1 MQQFEKITQVKFKSK
16 SSIIAEQILQ
26 LIRIGDYP
34 VGSKLPP
41 ERIIADQ
48 MGVSRPSV
56 REAISAL
63 QIVGVLE
70 TRPGDGTYISS
81 KPLISDQLSSQVQNI
96 LEQSDSPYEI
106 IQARKAIEAGV
117 IHQAIKLASDE
128 DIQQIQAA
136 WDAKHEKG
144 LMCDY
149 DAYTKQGKDFHLSI
163 ARATKNNLIVA
174 IMDRLLSVTNQPLW
188 RSMRCRYYEQNPNR
202 LEPMMNVHKKIV
214 AAIEERNAEKAIQAL
229 EEDLDTVLE
238 QLYNMS

>member
-1 MQQFEKITQVKFKSK
+1 MRQFDKITRVKFKSK

-26 LIRIGDYP
+26 LIRTGQYP
-34 VGSKLPP
+34 AGSKLPP
-41 ERIIADQ
+41 ERIIAEQ

-63 QIVGVLE
+63 QIVGALE
-70 TRPGDGTYISS
+70 TRPGDGTYISR
-81 KPLISDQLSSQVQNI
+81 PLVNDQLSLHVQTI

-106 IQARKAIEAGV
+106 IQARKAIESGV
-117 IHQAIKLASDE
+117 IRQAVKMANE
-128 DIQQIQAA
+128 ADIQGIREA
-136 WDAKHEKG
+136 WHHKHEKG
-144 LMCDY
+144 LKGDY

-163 ARATKNNLIVA
+163 AHATGNNLIVA

-188 RSMRCRYYEQNPNR
+188 RSMRCRYYEQHPKQ
-202 LEPMMNVHKKIV
+202 LEPMMDVHKKIV
-214 AAIEERNAEKAIQAL
+214 AAFEERNTEKAIQAL

>member
-1 MQQFEKITQVKFKSK
+1 MRQFEKITQVKFKSK

-26 LIRIGDYP
+26 LIRTGQYP
-34 VGSKLPP
+34 VSSKLPP
-41 ERIIADQ
+41 ERIIAEQ

-70 TRPGDGTYISS
+70 TRPGDGTYIS
-81 KPLISDQLSSQVQNI
+81 KPLISDQLSSQVQTI

-106 IQARKAIEAGV
+106 IQARKAIESGV
-117 IHQAIKLASDE
+117 IHQAIKLATDA
-128 DIQQIQAA
+128 DIQSIRAA
-136 WDAKHEKG
+136 WNKKHEKG
-144 LMCDY
+144 LKGDY

-163 ARATKNNLIVA
+163 AQATKNNLIVA

-188 RSMRCRYYEQNPNR
+188 RSMRCRYYEQNPKR
-202 LEPMMNVHKKIV
+202 IEPMMDVHKKIV
-214 AAIEERNAEKAIQAL
+214 AAFEERNAEKAIQAL